1 MKCIMCQS
9 LYHLQECISDLDQ
22 RRMVSIS
29 MDGPNVNWKF
39 FEMLQQEHG
48 EHNGG
53 KQLAVVGTCGLH
65 TLHNAVKAG
74 FISWHMEKI
83 LRALHFLFLN
93 VPARREDFINVTG
106 SSTFALPFCGHRWIE
121 NLPVA
126 ERALQIWPNILK
138 YVAAVRNKDVN
149 NPATSSYDTI
159 EVAAK
164 DPFVIAKLEF
174 FTAVCRNVSPF
185 LTKYQTDAPVLP
197 FIAHDLAELIKV
209 S

>member
-1 MKCIMCQS
+1 
-9 LYHLQECISDLDQ
+9 
-22 RRMVSIS
+22 

-53 KQLAVVGTCGLH
+53 KQLAVIGTCGLH

-106 SSTFALPFCGHRWIE
+106 SSTFTLPFCGHRWIE

-126 ERALQIWPNILK
+126 ERALQIWPNILI
-138 YVAAVRNKDVN
+138 
-149 NPATSSYDTI
+149 TSHYIQITYPYCDKS
-159 EVAAK
+159 K
-164 DPFVIAKLEF
+164 PL
-174 FTAVCRNVSPF
+174 
-185 LTKYQTDAPVLP
+185 LTSVFGSIP
-197 FIAHDLAELIKV
+197 
-209 S
+209 

>member
-149 NPATSSYDTI
+149 NLPTSSYDTI

-174 FTAVCRNVSPF
+174 FTAVC
-185 LTKYQTDAPVLP
+185 
-197 FIAHDLAELIKV
+197 
-209 S
+209 